1 MLAQC
6 TVRRRSGLGSA
17 ASEQPSSR
25 ATAEPTTCIAQ
36 APVLPW
42 GQLECRGLIWVS
54 DRDAACVGGQK
65 DGGDAGVEPP
75 VGERPLLSGGL
86 ESPLLSNMARRFLTW
101 LMTAMVDLASSQGP
115 ANSVPDD
122 A

>member
-6 TVRRRSGLGSA
+6 TVRQRSGFGSA
-17 ASEQPSSR
+17 ASEQPSLR
-25 ATAEPTTCIAQ
+25 ATTEPTICITQ
-36 APVLPW
+36 APMLPW
-42 GQLECRGLIWVS
+42 GQLECRGLIWVP
-54 DRDAACVGGQK
+54 DGDAACVGGQK
-65 DGGDAGVEPP
+65 GSGGAGVEPP

-101 LMTAMVDLASSQGP
+101 LMATMVDVASSQGP